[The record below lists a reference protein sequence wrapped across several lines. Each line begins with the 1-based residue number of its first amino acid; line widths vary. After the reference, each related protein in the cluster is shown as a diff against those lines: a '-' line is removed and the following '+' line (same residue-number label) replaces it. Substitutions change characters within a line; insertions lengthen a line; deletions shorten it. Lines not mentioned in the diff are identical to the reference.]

1 MTYKC
6 PYTELCRT
14 EALREFADFP
24 EFTIILQQRLQCSER
39 DDSRARQCAVRL
51 GLPTLEIPSFGG
63 YIQARRRAQHISQH
77 SFAQN
82 IGVDLQVL
90 RDLELN
96 KADSTKIPRSLIE
109 SIANA
114 LSESVDYLI
123 AISRKPSLL
132 NTSRIGAVF
141 ARTTSTDDTQEPK

>member
-6 PYTELCRT
+6 PYTELCRA

-39 DDSRARQCAVRL
+39 DDTRARQCAVRL
-51 GLPTLEIPSFGG
+51 GLSTLEVPSLGD
-63 YIQARRRAQHISQH
+63 YIQARRRSQQIPQH

-96 KADSTKIPRSLIE
+96 KTDSTKIPRSLIE
-109 SIANA
+109 RIANA

-123 AISRKPSLL
+123 AISHKPSLR
-132 NTSRIGAVF
+132 NTSRIGAAF
-141 ARTTSTDDTQEPK
+141 TRTTATDDTQEPQ